1 MATESVPREEGVAP
15 WEEWLTVT
23 RMNERIR
30 DLLEESLPFVRVQG
44 EISDLH
50 QPPSGHL
57 YFTLLDAQSRIRAV
71 VWRAAR
77 ARLRVLPRAG
87 ESVRVTG
94 RIAVYPPRGE
104 YQLVIEGMEAAGSG
118 TERERFLRLFARLK
132 EEGLFDE
139 ARKKPLPLLP
149 DCIGVVTS
157 ASGAVIHD
165 IVRVLDNRFPGY
177 HLLLAHA
184 RVQGEGAAEE
194 IVAALQRLQADGRAQ
209 VIICGRGG
217 GSAEDLAAFNSE
229 AVVRAIVAAQ
239 VPVVSAVGHEVDV
252 TLADLAADFRAPTPS
267 AAAERVL
274 PERRLLLAGLLER
287 RQRLLR
293 GVLAILARQR
303 SLVQLRQQRL
313 LHPRRKLEFFRVRC
327 DDLQQRLAVAG
338 SHLLLRRRQRL
349 EGLRDR
355 LASWAGGAVMGLFRA
370 RLAHVEQRMRQAGW
384 QHLLRNQERLQR
396 ADLHLRGLSPLAVL
410 QRGYAI
416 VYDQRGLVSR
426 RADALQVGE
435 RVRVLLAQGELEAV
449 IHHLKEN

>member
-1 MATESVPREEGVAP
+1 M
-15 WEEWLTVT
+15 T
-23 RMNERIR
+23 R
-30 DLLEESLPFVRVQG
+30 L
-44 EISDLH
+44 
-50 QPPSGHL
+50 
-57 YFTLLDAQSRIRAV
+57 A
-71 VWRAAR
+71 
-77 ARLRVLPRAG
+77 
-87 ESVRVTG
+87 
-94 RIAVYPPRGE
+94 
-104 YQLVIEGMEAAGSG
+104 
-118 TERERFLRLFARLK
+118 
-132 EEGLFDE
+132 
-139 ARKKPLPLLP
+139 KKPLPLLP